1 MKMLQLG
8 KTRFSVTPVCV
19 GTSALGSFPTQYGYE
34 VSAKQAV
41 ETILRVLRGPFNFI
55 DTSNEYGNGG
65 DSERRIGQAIKE
77 NGGLPPNVVVA
88 TKVDPIPGTN
98 DFSGERVK
106 RSVAES
112 LERLGLDRL
121 QVVHFHDPEK
131 ISFAEGMA
139 KGGPVE
145 ALVKL
150 RHEGLIEFIGVA
162 GGPIDLM
169 LQYLGTGLFDV
180 CISHNRFT
188 LVDQTASPLMDE
200 ARRRGLGFVNC
211 APYGGGMLVKGPVAI
226 PRYCYAPASART
238 IERVKKM
245 ESACANYGVPLAA
258 AALQYSTRDGR
269 VASTVVGMS
278 DPTRVDQTVRL
289 LEAQIPN
296 ALWAILEPLAAE
308 GRNGFA

>member
-1 MKMLQLG
+1 MKLSKLG
-8 KTRFSVTPVCV
+8 KTRFSVTPVCL
-19 GTSALGSFPTQYGYE
+19 GASALGSFPAQYGYE
-34 VSAKQAV
+34 VGARQAV
-41 ETILRVLRGPFNFI
+41 DTILRVFQGPFNFI

-77 NGGLPPNVVVA
+77 NGGLPSDFVLA
-88 TKVDPIPGTN
+88 TKVDPIPGTT
-98 DFSGERVK
+98 DFSGERIK

-112 LERLGLDRL
+112 LERLGVDRL
-121 QVVHFHDPEK
+121 QIVHLHDPEK
-131 ISFAEGMA
+131 ISFSEAMA

-145 ALVKL
+145 AMVAL
-150 RHEGLIEFIGVA
+150 RDEGAIEYLGVA

-169 LQYLGTGLFDV
+169 LQYLGAGLFDV

-200 ARRRGLGFVNC
+200 ARRRGIGFINC
-211 APYGGGMLVKGPVAI
+211 APYGGGMLVKGPVAV

-238 IERVKKM
+238 IERVQKM
-245 ESACANYGVPLAA
+245 EDACKAHGVPLAA
-258 AALQYSTRDGR
+258 AALQYSIRDDR

-278 DPTRVDQTVRL
+278 DPARIDQTVRL
-289 LEAQIPN
+289 LETFIPS

-308 GRNGFA
+308 GRDGFV

>member
-1 MKMLQLG
+1 MKRSQLG
-8 KTRFSVTPVCV
+8 KTRYSVTPVCI
-19 GTSALGSFPTQYGYE
+19 GTSALGSFPAQYGYE
-34 VSAKQAV
+34 VGERQAV
-41 ETILRVLRGPFNFI
+41 DTILRAFRGPFNFI

-65 DSERRIGQAIKE
+65 DSERRIGLAIRE
-77 NGGLPPNVVVA
+77 NGGLPRDFVLA
-88 TKVDPIPGTN
+88 TKVDPIPGAT

-112 LERLGLDRL
+112 LERLGVDRL
-121 QVVHFHDPEK
+121 QIVHFHDPEK

-150 RHEGLIEFIGVA
+150 REEGVVEYIGVA

-169 LQYLGTGLFDV
+169 LQYLSTGVFDV

-188 LVDQTASPLMDE
+188 LVDQTASLLMDE
-200 ARRRGLGFVNC
+200 AKRRGIGFINC
-211 APYGGGMLVKGPVAI
+211 APYGGGMLVRGPVAV

-245 ESACANYGVPLAA
+245 EDACNAYGVPLAA
-258 AALQYSTRDGR
+258 AALQYSTRDSR
-269 VASTVVGMS
+269 VGSTVVGMS

-289 LEAQIPN
+289 LETRLPA
-296 ALWAILEPLAAE
+296 ALCEILGPLAAA
-308 GRNGFA
+308 GRDGFA